1 MLAISKSVWAQTGQY
16 STRSANMLTTHPL
29 NVLSRTSV
37 NSWFVIVLAATSAC
51 RSGSSSAAPSAPST
65 STTAKLAIS
74 RNSYNFP
81 NTNVGDTQQSPALD
95 VSATGTGSLT
105 VSSVTSSNPSEFPLV
120 NEASCIGT
128 SLNSSTNCQIAVKF
142 KPSAAGVRTAQ
153 VTVAGND
160 GSNVVVA
167 VFGTGL
173 GSSSSGG
180 GDAGG
185 GAGGGGG
192 GGGGST
198 GGGGSSTSGGSFPQ
212 PPCVPNNTQNI
223 SLSIVNTT
231 SIVIQVSATGTTRYS
246 QSIDPG
252 HIWALQSLDAG
263 NYTLDGSAPG
273 TPNVSF
279 VPSTWTVVRGCDYLM
294 QVVSK

>member
-1 MLAISKSVWAQTGQY
+1 MLAISRNVWTQTGQY
-16 STRSANMLTTHPL
+16 STSSANMLTTHPL
-29 NVLSRTSV
+29 KMLQRTSIA
-37 NSWFVIVLAATSAC
+37 SLFVVLLAATSAC
-51 RSGSSSAAPSAPST
+51 RSGSSASPSAPPST
-65 STTAKLAIS
+65 TTTAKLAVS
-74 RNSYNFP
+74 RSSYNFP

-120 NEASCIGT
+120 NEASCIGAA
-128 SLNSSTNCQIAVKF
+128 LSSGASCQIAVKF

-153 VTVAGND
+153 VTVTGND
-160 GSNVVVA
+160 GGNVTVA

-173 GSSSSGG
+173 ASSSSGG

-185 GAGGGGG
+185 GGGSA

-223 SLSIVNTT
+223 SLSIINTT
-231 SIVIQVSATGTTRYS
+231 TIVIQVSATGATRFS
-246 QSIDPG
+246 TSIDPG
-252 HIWALQSLDAG
+252 HIWVLPSLDPG
-263 NYTLDGSAPG
+263 NYTLDGNAPS
-273 TPNVSF
+273 TPNVTFSS
-279 VPSTWTVVRGCDYLM
+279 STWTVVRGCDYLM